1 MNKEYKLIEK
11 NFELSAEFS
20 RYLFEH
26 PELSSRIPLDSEL
39 VLVPEFDTELREFN
53 LSLGKRIESEGGKV
67 TYIVIKNI
75 HPKSY
80 SRLTDVELKMATIC

>member
-1 MNKEYKLIEK
+1 MSEEQSLIER
-11 NFELSAEFS
+11 NIELSAEFS

-26 PELSSRIPLDSEL
+26 PEIGDQIPFDSEL

-53 LSLGKRIESEGGKV
+53 LSLGKKIEAEGANV
-67 TYIVIKNI
+67 TYVIIKNL

-80 SRLTDVELKMATIC
+80 SRLTDVEVKRAAY